1 MRKRNLE
8 NSIATHLNVN
18 TLLFTKKE
26 GCLDME
32 NHTLSDAYDWI
43 QFPSSR
49 WKKAMMIMIIKE
61 LDHVSMS
68 NYRKRKGFHH
78 NNYLFRVPQF
88 FFFSLKTTSETPP
101 PHGAGVGNSIG
112 PNILRASWCKM
123 KQHTTKHCSSFLKVL
138 YCPWWSLSFIYS
150 FGWGRIQKTHGEDQT
165 TPWWET
171 IHHINKKAYIHI
183 SIAHGH
189 VRNLNLDKLGS

>member
-1 MRKRNLE
+1 MYQCPIIGKEKVFITTIIYLRYL
-8 NSIATHLNVN
+8 NS
-18 TLLFTKKE
+18 
-26 GCLDME
+26 
-32 NHTLSDAYDWI
+32 
-43 QFPSSR
+43 
-49 WKKAMMIMIIKE
+49 
-61 LDHVSMS
+61 
-68 NYRKRKGFHH
+68 
-78 NNYLFRVPQF
+78 F
-88 FFFSLKTTSETPP
+88 FFFENHERNPP
-101 PHGAGVGNSIG
+101 PPPYGAGVGNSIG

-165 TPWWET
+165 TPWWEI

-189 VRNLNLDKLGS
+189 ARNINLNKLGS